1 MRTAKNRVRN
11 TGVGRTA
18 PGPLWSCCCLAVYSL
33 LAAND
38 AHAYIDPGTGSMII
52 QIVAGAVLGATLT
65 MKMWLFRVKA
75 FFFTA
80 KSSDSTKNIPDGE
93 D

>member
-1 MRTAKNRVRN
+1 
-11 TGVGRTA
+11 
-18 PGPLWSCCCLAVYSL
+18 L

-38 AHAYIDPGTGSMII
+38 AHAYLDPGTGSMII
-52 QIVAGAVLGATLT
+52 QIVVGTVLGATLT
-65 MKMWLFRVKA
+65 AKMWWFRVKA

-80 KSSDSTKNIPDGE
+80 KSSDSTQNIPDGE